1 MAAQNTFTYKLTAEQ
16 QETLT
21 ALLRGGNYRPA
32 EVPHTRIAVKA
43 PDCNINL
50 YNSGKLLVQGKGARE
65 FVEFTLEPLVL
76 GEATLGYE
84 KELDPSINAPR
95 MGVDES
101 GKGDFFGPLVIA
113 AAYVDETLVAA
124 MQKLDV
130 KDSKAITS
138 DKKALAIGSALRQ
151 LLGKRFALVSIGP
164 AAYNRLYA
172 KMRSVNRILAWG
184 HARATE
190 NLLEAVPGCPT
201 AISDQFGS
209 KESVERALM
218 KAGRGIE
225 LIQRH
230 KAESDM
236 AVAAASILARE
247 SFLLSLQKMRE
258 QYSAEIPKG
267 ASAAV
272 RAAAV
277 TLVRRTSPETLLNTV
292 KCHFKTTD
300 AVLAELGLTRANL
313 PPEGQIVSKPY
324 TRPEKTA

>member
-1 MAAQNTFTYKLTAEQ
+1 MPESHSFSYTLTADQ
-16 QETLT
+16 QTALI
-21 ALLRGGNYRPA
+21 ALLRGGNYRPT
-32 EVPHTRIAVKA
+32 EVPYTLIAVKA
-43 PDCNINL
+43 EDCSVNL
-50 YNSGKLLVQGKGARE
+50 YTSGKLLVQGKGARA
-65 FVEFTLEPLVL
+65 FVEFTLEPCVL
-76 GEATLGYE
+76 GSATVGYE
-84 KELDPSINAPR
+84 QALNPELTAPH

-113 AAYVDETLVAA
+113 AAYVDETLFQA
-124 MQKLDV
+124 MRKLDV
-130 KDSKAITS
+130 KDSKAISS
-138 DKKALAIGSALRQ
+138 DKKAMEIGASLRK
-151 LLGKRFALVSIGP
+151 LLGNRFALVSIGP

-184 HARATE
+184 HARAIE
-190 NLLEAVPGCPT
+190 NLLQAVPDCPT

-247 SFLLSLQKMRE
+247 SFLCALQKMRE

-272 RAAAV
+272 RMAAV
-277 TLVRRTSPETLLNTV
+277 SLARRTRPETLLNTV

-300 AVLAELGLTRANL
+300 AVLADLGITRNDL
-313 PPEGQIVSKPY
+313 PPEGQVVSKPY
-324 TRPEKTA
+324 TRPEKPA